1 MSIELLRAED
11 IFFITD
17 VEDVKYVINFDYPNT
32 SEDYIHR
39 IGRTGRCNLS
49 GTAYAFFTPN
59 NARQAKEL
67 IAVLEEANQTIN
79 PKLTELANI
88 ARSTFGGKGSY
99 TWFYYFVLHS
109 GIFVL
114 LFSVQLTVQSARF
127 HEFTSVTLTWDNC
140 IILLVL

>member
-1 MSIELLRAED
+1 L
-11 IFFITD
+11 FIIAD

-67 IAVLEEANQTIN
+67 IAVLEEANQAIN
-79 PKLTELANI
+79 PKLAELANI

-99 TWFYYFVLHS
+99 TCFHHFLLYS
-109 GIFVL
+109 GIL
-114 LFSVQLTVQSARF
+114 GLIFSMFS
-127 HEFTSVTLTWDNC
+127 
-140 IILLVL
+140 

>member
-1 MSIELLRAED
+1 M
-11 IFFITD
+11 
-17 VEDVKYVINFDYPNT
+17 EDVKYVINFDYPNT

-79 PKLTELANI
+79 PKLAELANV

-99 TWFYYFVLHS
+99 MQFYYCVWY
-109 GIFVL
+109 
-114 LFSVQLTVQSARF
+114 SVYLGWS
-127 HEFTSVTLTWDNC
+127 TLCLIDRPC
-140 IILLVL
+140 SQAS

>member
-1 MSIELLRAED
+1 MSIKLSRAEK
-11 IFFITD
+11 FLVTD

-49 GTAYAFFTPN
+49 GTAYAFFTPS

-79 PKLTELANI
+79 PKLTELANV

-99 TWFYYFVLHS
+99 TQPYCL
-109 GIFVL
+109 VL
-114 LFSVQLTVQSARF
+114 LGAVLELFFSMF
-127 HEFTSVTLTWDNC
+127 N
-140 IILLVL
+140 

>member
-1 MSIELLRAED
+1 M
-11 IFFITD
+11 
-17 VEDVKYVINFDYPNT
+17 KYVINFDYPNT

-79 PKLTELANI
+79 PKLAELANI

-99 TWFYYFVLHS
+99 TQFHYCVWYS
-109 GIFVL
+109 GIF
-114 LFSVQLTVQSARF
+114 S
-127 HEFTSVTLTWDNC
+127 
-140 IILLVL
+140 LVYIVVN

>member
-1 MSIELLRAED
+1 
-11 IFFITD
+11 
-17 VEDVKYVINFDYPNT
+17 VKYVINFDYPNT

-79 PKLTELANI
+79 PKLAELANI
-88 ARSTFGGKGSY
+88 ARSTFGGKGNYIFS
-99 TWFYYFVLHS
+99 TFYCIVISL
-109 GIFVL
+109 V
-114 LFSVQLTVQSARF
+114 LFSVYSF
-127 HEFTSVTLTWDNC
+127 
-140 IILLVL
+140 IIPVM

>member
-1 MSIELLRAED
+1 L
-11 IFFITD
+11 FIIAD

-67 IAVLEEANQTIN
+67 IAVLEEANQAIN
-79 PKLTELANI
+79 PKLAELANI
-88 ARSTFGGKGSY
+88 ARSTFRGKGSY
-99 TWFYYFVLHS
+99 TFSSLFTVQWYLWFNFQY
-109 GIFVL
+109 
-114 LFSVQLTVQSARF
+114 VQLIFLSCDFRLFCHLAEVSCLIERFSA
-127 HEFTSVTLTWDNC
+127 LN
-140 IILLVL
+140 L

>member
-1 MSIELLRAED
+1 MKLSRAED
-11 IFFITD
+11 SFVVTD

-49 GTAYAFFTPN
+49 GTAYAFFTPS

-79 PKLTELANI
+79 PKLAELANV

-99 TWFYYFVLHS
+99 TRFYYFVLHN
-109 GIFVL
+109 GIFGL
-114 LFSVQLTVQSARF
+114 LFSVLTVQSDRF
-127 HEFTSVTLTWDNC
+127 YDLISVTFT
-140 IILLVL
+140 

>member
-1 MSIELLRAED
+1 
-11 IFFITD
+11 
-17 VEDVKYVINFDYPNT
+17 VKYVINFDYPNT

-79 PKLTELANI
+79 PKLAELANI
-88 ARSTFGGKGSY
+88 ARSTFGGKGNY
-99 TWFYYFVLHS
+99 IFITFYCIVISL
-109 GIFVL
+109 V
-114 LFSVQLTVQSARF
+114 LFSVY
-127 HEFTSVTLTWDNC
+127 SV
-140 IILLVL
+140 IIPVM

>member
-1 MSIELLRAED
+1 M
-11 IFFITD
+11 
-17 VEDVKYVINFDYPNT
+17 KYVINFDYPNT

-67 IAVLEEANQTIN
+67 IAVLEEANQNIN
-79 PKLTELANI
+79 PKLAELANI

-99 TWFYYFVLHS
+99 TQFHYFMLRSGLFGLVFGVL
-109 GIFVL
+109 
-114 LFSVQLTVQSARF
+114 
-127 HEFTSVTLTWDNC
+127 
-140 IILLVL
+140 